1 MGYAIVLA
9 DLQLMHPPA
18 SSNGSYMAGAIQS
31 MSMKNKQGYADSEI
45 SDSQVFDALRYRI
58 EVDQEG
64 TRRYYN
70 SDGRIHREDGPAVEY
85 ADGTKVWL
93 INGLRHRED
102 GPAVEIA
109 GSTAIHTR
117 LWYFH
122 GQLLTKIKHGKMVRA
137 EARKAEFDKRVAK
150 HGF

>member
-1 MGYAIVLA
+1 MGYVIVLA
-9 DLQLMHPPA
+9 ALQLIHPPA
-18 SSNGSYMAGAIQS
+18 CSNGSYMADAIQS
-31 MSMKNKQGYADSEI
+31 MSMKQNKQGYADSEI

-64 TRRYYN
+64 TRRYHN
-70 SDGRIHREDGPAVEY
+70 SAGQLHRVDGPAVEY

-109 GSTAIHTR
+109 GSTVIHTR
-117 LWYFH
+117 FWYFH
-122 GQLLTKIKHGKMVRA
+122 GQLLTR
-137 EARKAEFDKRVAK
+137 
-150 HGF
+150 